1 MSYLSLGRNIVP
13 VQEHNTLFIDT
24 EVTTMRI
31 SFTKKKIKR
40 IAAIASLAAA
50 TAAVAVTAIVT
61 SVGTH
66 AEEHRLPIYRVE
78 RGDNKIA
85 LTFDVAWEN
94 SNTGELID
102 ILGENNARA
111 TFFVTG
117 DWCDRYPDDVR
128 MFFDA
133 GHEIQNHSDQH
144 PHVKGINVND
154 LINDTREAS
163 RKITAITG
171 EEPTLYRAPYGE
183 YDDSMLTTVEG
194 MGLKVI
200 QWDVDSI
207 DWKDPTPDEIK
218 TRILDKTKSGSILLF
233 HNDLENTTEALPQ
246 ILTELKSR
254 GFEFVPVSE
263 LIYSD
268 NYTIDANGE
277 QSPIVQS
284 SLDISDVSDIA
295 DMSEEDIRAVI
306 SQNADK
312 LAAAGFTEEQALA
325 AAASL
330 KGGNI
335 PDEVQAVIA
344 QLTDAV
350 PVSAGDASTETAAA
364 ETADNTLETAD
375 TADTTET
382 ADTADTN
389 ETFETAETADTTET
403 TDSADTAEP
412 PVK

>member
-1 MSYLSLGRNIVP
+1 M
-13 VQEHNTLFIDT
+13 
-24 EVTTMRI
+24 
-31 SFTKKKIKR
+31 
-40 IAAIASLAAA
+40 
-50 TAAVAVTAIVT
+50 
-61 SVGTH
+61 
-66 AEEHRLPIYRVE
+66 
-78 RGDNKIA
+78 
-85 LTFDVAWEN
+85 
-94 SNTGELID
+94 
-102 ILGENNARA
+102 
-111 TFFVTG
+111 
-117 DWCDRYPDDVR
+117 
-128 MFFDA
+128 
-133 GHEIQNHSDQH
+133 
-144 PHVKGINVND
+144 
-154 LINDTREAS
+154 
-163 RKITAITG
+163 
-171 EEPTLYRAPYGE
+171 
-183 YDDSMLTTVEG
+183 
-194 MGLKVI
+194 
-200 QWDVDSI
+200 
-207 DWKDPTPDEIK
+207 
-218 TRILDKTKSGSILLF
+218 
-233 HNDLENTTEALPQ
+233 ENTTEALPQ

-350 PVSAGDASTETAAA
+350 PVSAGDASTETTAA

-382 ADTADTN
+382 FDTADTT
-389 ETFETAETADTTET
+389 ETFDTADTTET